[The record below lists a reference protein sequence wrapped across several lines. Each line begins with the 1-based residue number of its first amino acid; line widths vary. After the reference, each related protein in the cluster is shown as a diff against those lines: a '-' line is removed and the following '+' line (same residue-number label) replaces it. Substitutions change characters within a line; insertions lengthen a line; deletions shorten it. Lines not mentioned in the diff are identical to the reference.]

1 MIPVPRNVSR
11 LLIESLKM
19 NAYLLLIDL
28 ILLPIVSVVLGV
40 RVSITIVRDYLS
52 LILFIESGVVLIVG
66 GMIAMSSSLSASK
79 LREHVLRSEERWSP
93 EEYMK
98 GSSRA
103 NRYILASVFLF
114 IEALMASILSA

>member
-1 MIPVPRNVSR
+1 MPRNVSR

-28 ILLPIVSVVLGV
+28 ILLPIVSFVLGV
-40 RVSITIVRDYLS
+40 RLSITIVRDYLS

-79 LREHVLRSEERWSP
+79 IREHVLRSEERWSP

-103 NRYILASVFLF
+103 NRYILASAFLF